1 MTALQCYVELV
12 RSLTRVTQSV
22 RPNSKEGGGPSHT
35 VRTSE
40 AAAYL
45 NVSPNTL
52 RAWEQRFG
60 FPRPQR
66 SPGRQRI
73 YTFAELVALREA
85 LGNGL
90 TVSSAVSIACDA
102 VAADE
107 NTLTAA
113 LLGFNYM
120 RADRAMELGLSLGT
134 LESAVMQVMLPAL
147 QQVEDKTGAGSA
159 PWAFASRWA
168 DEWLS
173 RAKRLAFAGEAG
185 PHVLFVDCF
194 EGGSTMD
201 AVRAR
206 VLELFCVRSG
216 MAVLRLP
223 AGACRQLERA
233 TAVFAPSALV
243 VAGDAAPGEQAER
256 FAHLVRCRAW
266 PLTCLHY
273 ARADGI
279 EGSRPL
285 PSAPPEAR
293 DELVTH
299 LRTRSKQAAA
309 SRGNGSRT

>member
-1 MTALQCYVELV
+1 M
-12 RSLTRVTQSV
+12 
-22 RPNSKEGGGPSHT
+22 HT

-85 LGNGL
+85 LSNGL
-90 TVSSAVSIACDA
+90 TVSSAMSIACDA

-113 LLGFNYM
+113 LLNFNYV
-120 RADRAMELGLSLGT
+120 RADRAMELGLSLST
-134 LESAVMQVMLPAL
+134 LESAVMQVLIPAL
-147 QQVEDKTGAGSA
+147 HQVDEKAGADSA

-173 RAKRLAFAGEAG
+173 RAERLAFAGEGG
-185 PHVLFVDCF
+185 PRVLFVDCF
-194 EGGSTMD
+194 EGGSSMD
-201 AVRAR
+201 AIRAR
-206 VLELFCVRSG
+206 VLELFCARAG
-216 MAVLRLP
+216 MNVLRLP

-233 TAVFAPSALV
+233 TAVFAPSVLV
-243 VAGDAAPGEQAER
+243 IAGEAASCEQAER

-266 PLTCLHY
+266 PLACLHY
-273 ARADGI
+273 ARSEGV
-279 EGSRPL
+279 EGSKRLSP
-285 PSAPPEAR
+285 APPQAR
-293 DELVTH
+293 DEILTH
-299 LRTRSKQAAA
+299 LRARSLRAAA
-309 SRGNGSRT
+309 PGAVVNDRRGA

>member
-1 MTALQCYVELV
+1 V
-12 RSLTRVTQSV
+12 RSLTLDPQSG
-22 RPNSKEGGGPSHT
+22 RPNTEEGGGPSHT

-85 LGNGL
+85 LSNGL

-113 LLGFNYM
+113 LLNFNYV
-120 RADRAMELGLSLGT
+120 RADRAMELGLSLST
-134 LESAVMQVMLPAL
+134 LESAVMQVLLPAL
-147 QQVEDKTGAGSA
+147 QQVEEKAGADSA

-168 DEWLS
+168 DEWLG
-173 RAKRLAFAGEAG
+173 RAERLALAGEGG
-185 PHVLFVDCF
+185 PRVLFVDCF
-194 EGGSTMD
+194 EGRSSIE

-206 VLELFCVRSG
+206 VLELFCVRGG
-216 MAVLRLP
+216 MSVLRLP

-233 TAVFAPSALV
+233 TAVFAPSVLV
-243 VAGDAAPGEQAER
+243 VVGDSAPGEQAER

-266 PLTCLHY
+266 PLTCVHY
-273 ARADGI
+273 SPS
-279 EGSRPL
+279 EGVAGSKRLSP
-285 PSAPPEAR
+285 APPKAR
-293 DELVTH
+293 DEILTH
-299 LRTRSKQAAA
+299 LRARSRRAAA
-309 SRGNGSRT
+309 SRGRSSRLRAPASRAAE